1 MKPVRLPAAATLALP
16 RWALYALGLL
26 YILPGLIGRDPWK
39 DDAASFGIMWT
50 MAHGGLNDWLLPN
63 VAGLPAP
70 EEGPLAFWL
79 GALCIKLFGWLVGDV
94 LAARVSTIGIFVLGT
109 VSLWHTAFHLGRRNE
124 AQPLRLA
131 FGGQPE
137 PDDYGRTLADT
148 AVLIY
153 LGCLGLL
160 LQSHET
166 LAVTLQGSLLAWFLY
181 RSVRYIER
189 SDTRSAVLVG
199 VALGALT
206 LTRGIASSAVLLAA
220 LFLCTRLLKLPS
232 PQTVR
237 HLGLAA
243 GTALLV
249 ALVWILPALALQ
261 PYGQSPVSE
270 WLGWNGSQ
278 LSIPTWTSLK
288 AFLRVG
294 IWYFWP
300 AWPFAALA
308 AWAWRRQHGLLHIIL
323 PTWFVGTLTLLI
335 LCDPVPETGDL
346 LKLLP
351 PLALMAAFGLPT
363 MKRGTINAI
372 DWFSVMVLTLL
383 GGLAW
388 LFWIAKLTGWPAQ
401 LAKNALKLVPGFHPE
416 FGLAA
421 FAVAAAATAGWFVL
435 VYWRLSRQPSVL
447 WRAVVLS
454 SGGLILLWVL
464 LMTLFLPD
472 LNYARSYASVAQQ
485 IAARLPADAD
495 CIDTNVGP
503 AQRASFAYFGHL
515 PFAGVEG
522 GKCSFLLLQ
531 DSTRMVGAIPGNNPA
546 TGTGTGTRARPAGE
560 AQPVVQYGDGYMGG
574 KEVLSTFRP
583 RDWTLLWEGRRPS
596 DRDERFRLF
605 RRVR

>member
-39 DDAASFGIMWT
+39 EDAASFGIMWT
-50 MAHGGLNDWLLPN
+50 MAHGSVSDWLLPN
-63 VAGLPAP
+63 IAGLPSP

-79 GALCIKLFGWLVGDV
+79 GALCIKLFGWLLGDV
-94 LAARVSTIGIFVLGT
+94 LAARMSTIAIFVLGT
-109 VSLWHTAFHLGRRNE
+109 VSLWQTAFRLGRRSE

-181 RSVRYIER
+181 RSVRYIEEPNR
-189 SDTRSAVLVG
+189 RNA
-199 VALGALT
+199 ALT
-206 LTRGIASSAVLLAA
+206 GVVLGTLALTRGIASPIVLLGA
-220 LFLCTRLLKLPS
+220 LYLCTRFLKLPS
-232 PQTVR
+232 RPVLR
-237 HLGLAA
+237 NIGLAA
-243 GTALLV
+243 GSALLV
-249 ALVWILPALALQ
+249 MLVWILPALLAH
-261 PYGQSPVSE
+261 PYNQAPVGE
-270 WLGWNGSQ
+270 WLAWNASQ
-278 LSIPTWTSLK
+278 LSMPTWFSIK
-288 AFLRVG
+288 AFFRVG
-294 IWYFWP
+294 IWFCWP
-300 AWPFAALA
+300 AWPFAAWA
-308 AWAWRRQHGLLHIIL
+308 AWAWRRQHGMLHIIL
-323 PTWFVGTLTLLI
+323 PTCFVGLLVLLV
-335 LCDPVPETGDL
+335 LCDPVPENGDL

-351 PLALMAAFGLPT
+351 PMALMAAFGLPT

-383 GGLAW
+383 GALVW
-388 LFWIAKLTGWPAQ
+388 LFWLAKLTGWPAQ
-401 LAKNALKLVPGFHPE
+401 FAKNALKLVPGFHPE
-416 FGLAA
+416 FGIVA
-421 FAVAAAATAGWFVL
+421 FIVAAAATAGWFVL
-435 VYWRLSRQPSVL
+435 VHWRLSRQPSVL

-485 IAARLPADAD
+485 IAARLPAGAD
-495 CIDTNVGP
+495 CIETNVGP

-515 PFAGVEG
+515 PFASVGG
-522 GKCSFLLLQ
+522 GKCGYLLLQ
-531 DSTRMVGAIPGNNPA
+531 DSLRKTAEN
-546 TGTGTGTRARPAGE
+546 ARSE
-560 AQPVVQYGDGYMGG
+560 ASRQSVIQTGDGPRGG
-574 KEVLSTFRP
+574 EVVLEDFRP

-596 DRDERFRLF
+596 DRDERFRLYQ
-605 RRVR
+605 RR

>member
-1 MKPVRLPAAATLALP
+1 
-16 RWALYALGLL
+16 L

-50 MAHGGLNDWLLPN
+50 MAHGGLPDWLLPN
-63 VAGLPAP
+63 IAGLPSP

-94 LAARVSTIGIFVLGT
+94 LAARIAIIGIFVLGT
-109 VSLWHTAFHLGRRNE
+109 VSLWQTAFRLGRRAE

-137 PDDYGRTLADT
+137 PDDYGRTVADT

-181 RSVRYIER
+181 RSVRYIEEATIR
-189 SDTRSAVLVG
+189 NAALAGMT
-199 VALGALT
+199 LGALA
-206 LTRGIASSAVLLAA
+206 LTRGVGPAIVLLAA
-220 LFLCTRLLKLPS
+220 LFLCTRFLKLPAR
-232 PQTVR
+232 PTLR
-237 HLGLAA
+237 HLALAA
-243 GTALLV
+243 GTAVLV
-249 ALVWILPALALQ
+249 MLVWILPALSH
-261 PYGQSPVSE
+261 PYNQSPVTE
-270 WLGWNGSQ
+270 WLAWNANQ
-278 LSIPTWTSLK
+278 LSMPSWFSIK
-288 AFLRVG
+288 AFFRVG
-294 IWYFWP
+294 IWFCWP
-300 AWPFAALA
+300 AWPFAAWA
-308 AWAWRRQHGLLHIIL
+308 AWAWRRQHGMLHIIL
-323 PTWFVGTLTLLI
+323 PTCFVGLLVLLV
-335 LCDPVPETGDL
+335 LCDPVPEPGDL

-351 PLALMAAFGLPT
+351 PMALMAAFGLPT
-363 MKRGTINAI
+363 MKRGAINAI
-372 DWFSVMVLTLL
+372 DWFSVMVLSLL
-383 GGLAW
+383 GGLVW

-401 LAKNALKLVPGFHPE
+401 MAKNALKLVPGFKPE
-416 FGLAA
+416 FGIVA
-421 FAVAAAATAGWFVL
+421 FVVAAATTVGWILL
-435 VYWRLSRQPSVL
+435 VRWRLSRQPSVL

-454 SGGLILLWVL
+454 SGGLIMLWVL

-472 LNYARSYASVAQQ
+472 LNYSKSYASVAQQ
-485 IAARLPADAD
+485 IAARLPANAD

-531 DSTRMVGAIPGNNPA
+531 DSLKKAAET
-546 TGTGTGTRARPAGE
+546 ARGDHAGHS
-560 AQPVVQYGDGYMGG
+560 VVQTGEGPRGG
-574 KEVLSTFRP
+574 EVVLDDFQP

-596 DRDERFRLF
+596 DRDERFRLYQ
-605 RRVR
+605 RR

>member
-39 DDAASFGIMWT
+39 DDAGSFGIMWT
-50 MAHGGLNDWLLPN
+50 MAHGHWQDWLLPN
-63 VAGLPAP
+63 IAGLPSP

-94 LAARVSTIGIFVLGT
+94 LAARFSTIGLFVLGT
-109 VSLWHTAFHLGRRNE
+109 VSLWKTAFRLGRRSE

-166 LAVTLQGSLLAWFLY
+166 LAVTLQGALLSWFLY
-181 RSVRYIER
+181 RSVRYIEGPSMR
-189 SDTRSAVLVG
+189 NAVRAG
-199 VALGALT
+199 AALGALT
-206 LTRGIASSAVLLAA
+206 LTRGYAPPLALLAA
-220 LFLCTRLLKLPS
+220 LFLCTRSLKMPVAPTL
-232 PQTVR
+232 R
-237 HLGLAA
+237 HLARAA
-243 GTALLV
+243 GTGLLV
-249 ALVWILPALALQ
+249 TLVWLLPAWLAH
-261 PYGQSPVSE
+261 PYGQNPVPD
-270 WLGWNGSQ
+270 WLDWNASQ
-278 LSIPTWTSLK
+278 LSVPTWFSLK
-288 AFLRVG
+288 AFFRNG

-300 AWPFAALA
+300 AWPFAFWA
-308 AWAWRRQHGLLHIIL
+308 AWAWRRQHGLMHIIL
-323 PTWFVGTLTLLI
+323 PTWFVGALALLI
-335 LCDPVPETGDL
+335 LFDPVPENGDL

-351 PLALMAAFGLPT
+351 PMALMAAFGLPT
-363 MKRGTINAI
+363 MKRGAINAI

-383 GGLAW
+383 GALVW

-401 LAKNALKLVPGFHPE
+401 LAKNALKLVPGFKPE
-416 FGLAA
+416 FGLVA
-421 FAVAAAATAGWFVL
+421 FIVAAATTVGWIVL
-435 VYWRLSRQPSVL
+435 VHWRLSRQPSVL

-472 LNYARSYASVAQQ
+472 LNYSKSYASVAQQ
-485 IAARLPADAD
+485 IAARLPAGAD
-495 CIDTNVGP
+495 CIETNVGP

-522 GKCSFLLLQ
+522 RQCGYLLLQ
-531 DSTRMVGAIPGNNPA
+531 DSLSHN
-546 TGTGTGTRARPAGE
+546 ARKAGLD
-560 AQPVVQYGDGYMGG
+560 QTVTQYGDGVMGG
-574 KEVLSTFRP
+574 REVLTDFDP
-583 RDWTLLWEGRRPS
+583 RDWTVLWEGRRPS

-605 RRVR
+605 KRVR